1 MPNVIYDTS
10 KTSSQCSVQTDTG
23 ETVRATLVNSVK
35 GQIIFEQSKTSQM
48 CTVITPTGETVRAK
62 IINIL

>member
-23 ETVRATLVNSVK
+23 ETVRATLVNFVS
-35 GQIIFEQSKTSQM
+35 GQIIYDKSKASQM
-48 CTVITPTGETVRAK
+48 CTVITSTGETVRAK
-62 IINIL
+62 IINVL